1 MKSTKDMAGAAR
13 ASVRAWSVVLAVG
26 LCAAQDP
33 ATLQTPP
40 AETVVPAP
48 SAPATP
54 EPVTPAPS
62 AVASTAPAPAYRD
75 LDAVRA
81 LVQSWVDAP
90 DSIAEFVVL
99 PPSRGGR
106 AIPAVQWG
114 APGPVPLAER
124 MTICLFGG
132 LDGVSLAGSEAVL
145 EITSSLLARVQELPP
160 DVAFVSVPWASPDAL
175 AATLDGTGVDGR
187 NALPTDDDGD
197 RVIDEDG
204 PDDLDGDGLVL
215 DLLIADPAGS
225 WTRSVDERFLARA
238 NEGDTPRYT
247 WMREGKDDDHDF
259 AFNEDGRGGTNLDVN
274 FPIGWGDGLGDEGD
288 LPLDDPTA
296 RALADLVLSR
306 RAACVLLFQGN
317 HGAVAIPGG
326 RSAVKLV
333 TPGDASVF
341 ERATRLFV
349 QATGRSQAAMM
360 TLAEARGCERAG
372 AALDWLYAVQGAL
385 ALEVAAWGPAIEAT
399 AETKGVALTDALF
412 AGPPGRDGPLGRA
425 PSVGAQDLLWSRW
438 LDNMRGGIGFVDW
451 HPVELGDGRQG
462 LVGGWQP
469 LSRINPPVT
478 CLPLALNGLSSYV
491 ARLATSLP
499 RLEIRL
505 PQVKRAGELCTIEA
519 GLDNTGAL
527 PTGLSTTLTRALP
540 NSIAGSKSTSGAMLE
555 LVLPEGARLIAGSQ
569 VVSLAP
575 IAPGASSER
584 VTWLVLA
591 APGSV
596 LTVRGTA
603 PWTVPVAREVKP

>member
-1 MKSTKDMAGAAR
+1 MKSRKHTAEAAR
-13 ASVRAWSVVLAVG
+13 ARTRAWGVVLAAS
-26 LCAAQDP
+26 LCLGAQDP
-33 ATLQTPP
+33 AEQAPPPVVAEPVTVTPTPAPPATPP
-40 AETVVPAP
+40 A
-48 SAPATP
+48 TP
-54 EPVTPAPS
+54 V
-62 AVASTAPAPAYRD
+62 YRD
-75 LDAVRA
+75 LEGVRA

-90 DSIAEFVVL
+90 DDHAELVAL

-124 MTICLFGG
+124 MTICLFGA
-132 LDGVSLAGSEAVL
+132 LDGVSLSGCEAVL
-145 EITSSLLARVQELPP
+145 DVTASLLARVQELPP
-160 DVAFVSVPWASPDAL
+160 DVAFISVPWASPDAI
-175 AATLDGTGVDGR
+175 ASTLDGTGVDGR

-197 RVIDEDG
+197 RAIDEDG

-215 DLLIADPAGS
+215 DLLIADPSGP

-238 NEGDTPRYT
+238 NEGDTPRYL
-247 WMREGKDDDHDF
+247 WMREGKDDDHDG

-274 FPIGWGDGLGDEGD
+274 FPIGWGDRDGDEGD

-326 RSAVKLV
+326 RAGVKLV
-333 TPGDASVF
+333 TPADASVF
-341 ERATRLFV
+341 ERVTRLFV
-349 QATGRSQAAMM
+349 QATGRSQTSMV
-360 TLAEARGCERAG
+360 TLAEARGYERAG
-372 AALDWLYAVQGAL
+372 AALDWLYSVQGAL
-385 ALEVAAWGPAIEAT
+385 ALEVAAWGPAIEA
-399 AETKGVALTDALF
+399 APEAKGVALTDALF
-412 AGPPGRDGPLGRA
+412 AGPPGQTGALGRA
-425 PSVGAQDLLWSRW
+425 PAVGAQDLLWSRW

-451 HPVELGDGRQG
+451 HPVELGDGREG

-469 LSRINPPVT
+469 LSRVNPPVS
-478 CLPLALNGLSSYV
+478 CLPLALNGLSSFV

-527 PTGLSTTLTRALP
+527 PTGLSTTLPRAAA
-540 NSIAGSKSTSGAMLE
+540 NSARTTKPAGAILE
-555 LVLPEGARLIAGSQ
+555 LLLPEGARLIAGSQ

-603 PWTVPVAREVKP
+603 PWTVPLSREVKP